1 MLLFFMKKIL
11 PIICISAFAFFSC
24 QKNGNDL
31 GEINGSWKLVEVYDK
46 NTSIVSHKPAGSD
59 LDVVITFLN
68 SNTFAGHTLRNTLS
82 EGTYSQSGSAIT
94 FGSFSM
100 TKVGE
105 DEWGGNFLTV
115 LHACYLQAQMP
126 CAPSTIQVRGN
137 IMKITTSLRYDITL
151 QRI

>member
-1 MLLFFMKKIL
+1 MRKFLLIALISFAIFSACKK
-11 PIICISAFAFFSC
+11 
-24 QKNGNDL
+24 NNDAAS
-31 GEINGSWKLVEVYDK
+31 GEISGSWKLVEVYDK
-46 NTSIVSHKPAGSD
+46 NTSTISHKPAGSD

-68 SNTFAGHTLRNTLS
+68 SNSFAGHTLRNTFS
-82 EGTYSQSGSAIT
+82 DGTYSQSANEIT

-115 LHACYLQAQMP
+115 LHACYLQSQMP
-126 CAPSTIQVRGN
+126 CSPSSIEIRGN
-137 IMKITTSLRYDITL
+137 IIKITTSLRYDITL

>member
-1 MLLFFMKKIL
+1 MRKFLFIALISFTILSACKK
-11 PIICISAFAFFSC
+11 
-24 QKNGNDL
+24 NNDAA
-31 GEINGSWKLVEVYDK
+31 GEMSGSWKLIEVYDK
-46 NTSIVSHKPAGSD
+46 NTSIVSHRPAGSNM
-59 LDVVITFLN
+59 DVVITFLN
-68 SNTFAGHTLRNTLS
+68 ENQFAGHTLRNTIS
-82 EGTYSQSGSAIT
+82 DGTYSQSGSGVT
-94 FGSFSM
+94 FESFSM

-137 IMKITTSLRYDITL
+137 IMKITTALRYDITL